1 MSDDA
6 LALAFRTGHSYVGLR
21 NYEPDAEL
29 DRVIPPDAARAARV
43 IPLAADAD
51 HLRLAV
57 TDPEADLT
65 ALDRYLD
72 GRRVD
77 LAIAPADELDA
88 ILGPPPAEPT
98 AAPQAQAIVR
108 DAVLEAELISAHV
121 EPLEADAELAAFA
134 DATFAAEP
142 PQVATPP
149 AEPKAE
155 RVEEPVAEPEAEAVE
170 AEPAAEPL
178 AEPEAAAV
186 AEAEPA
192 VEPSVDAEPAAAEPP
207 EPVAAVAAPPGETPS
222 WLEPRR
228 RGKQILTAL
237 YVLVMALIVAGGAV
251 AAYLLTR

>member
-72 GRRVD
+72 GRRLD

-88 ILGPPPAEPT
+88 ILGPPPAEPA
-98 AAPQAQAIVR
+98 AAPRAQASVR

-121 EPLEADAELAAFA
+121 EPLEADAEMAAFA

-142 PQVATPP
+142 PQVAAPA
-149 AEPKAE
+149 AEPEAE

-170 AEPAAEPL
+170 AEPR

>member
-21 NYEPDAEL
+21 DHEPDAEL

-88 ILGPPPAEPT
+88 ILGPPPAEP
-98 AAPQAQAIVR
+98 AAALQAQASVR
-108 DAVLEAELISAHV
+108 DVVLEAELISAHV

-142 PQVATPP
+142 PQVAAAP
-149 AEPKAE
+149 AEPEAE
-155 RVEEPVAEPEAEAVE
+155 RVEEPVAEPEAVAVE
-170 AEPAAEPL
+170 AEPLTEPQ
-178 AEPEAAAV
+178 AAAV
-186 AEAEPA
+186 AVAEPA

>member
-21 NYEPDAEL
+21 DHEPDAEL

-65 ALDRYLD
+65 ALDRYVD
-72 GRRVD
+72 GRRID

-88 ILGPPPAEPT
+88 ILGPPPAEPA
-98 AAPQAQAIVR
+98 AAPQAQAILR

-121 EPLEADAELAAFA
+121 EPLEADAEPAAFA

-142 PQVATPP
+142 PQVAAAP
-149 AEPKAE
+149 AEPEAE
-155 RVEEPVAEPEAEAVE
+155 RVEEPVAEPEAGAVE
-170 AEPAAEPL
+170 AEPL
-178 AEPEAAAV
+178 AEPQAAAV

-192 VEPSVDAEPAAAEPP
+192 VEPSVDAEPAAVEPP